1 MKEVEI
7 EMAVRE
13 APENAM
19 LKRKRKKAKRKKD
32 ARKSNAKFEGG

>member
-1 MKEVEI
+1 MTKEVEI

-19 LKRKRKKAKRKKD
+19 LKRKKKKTKRAKPR
-32 ARKSNAKFEGG
+32 RTNRR